1 MRGYAGCVTP
11 PVIRLQDV
19 HQRYGDL
26 PVLDGVSLEVA
37 EGEFVAL
44 LGPSGCGKSTLLRL
58 VAGLEDPTAGS
69 VDAPA
74 RRPGPD
80 PATACVF
87 QEPTLM
93 PWATVAANVG
103 LPLRLQGVPH
113 AQAWPRIEAVLR
125 QVGLTDFAQAR
136 PAQLSGGMK
145 MRASIARAL
154 VTEPRV
160 LLMDE
165 PFAALDE
172 LTRQRLNDELL
183 QWCAR
188 SSIAVLFVTHSVAEA
203 VFLSRRVLVMSPRPG
218 RIVAEIGVDEPSP
231 RTRGFRYSPPFDAAC
246 RAASGAL
253 EAEA

>member
-1 MRGYAGCVTP
+1 VTAP
-11 PVIRLQDV
+11 IHLHDV
-19 HQRYGDL
+19 HQRYGPL
-26 PVLDGVSLEVA
+26 PVLDGVSLTIA
-37 EGEFVAL
+37 DGEFVAL

-58 VAGLEDPTAGS
+58 VAGLEDPVAGS
-69 VDAPA
+69 VESPA

-93 PWATVAANVG
+93 PWATVLDNVG
-103 LPLRLQGVPH
+103 LPLRLRGV
-113 AQAWPRIEAVLR
+113 ARDAARLRIEAVLR
-125 QVGLTDFAQAR
+125 QVGLADFASAR
-136 PAQLSGGMK
+136 PAELSGGMK

-188 SSIAVLFVTHSVAEA
+188 SRIAVLFVTHSVAEA
-203 VFLSRRVLVMSPRPG
+203 VFLSSRVLVMGPRPG
-218 RIVAEIGVDEPSP
+218 RIVAEVSVDAASP
-231 RTRGFRYSPPFDAAC
+231 RGRDFRLSPPFVAAC
-246 RAASGAL
+246 RAASSAL
-253 EAEA
+253 EAVA